1 MTSNKINTPLYNHL
15 FYLPTSALI
24 NDCDPMHIPWSWI
37 KECSLIF
44 YYLALQVCRR
54 YKVASR
60 CTCTTPW
67 TPFPR
72 QYRPATLSSKQSSSS
87 LRLRP
92 PRQAAANQLVKFEQ
106 RFPLPQKVHGWPRP
120 LQTPD
125 SQRYALYS
133 ANPQWHRLKQRK
145 RGEFGWAM
153 QPRKLTTV
161 VGCRQTGGGREFQRL
176 ELTAGKYWS
185 TVCGKIKK

>member
-1 MTSNKINTPLYNHL
+1 MIVSFNFLNIFLSVQHTSITVNMTSNKINTPLCNHL
-15 FYLPTSALI
+15 FCLPTSALI
-24 NDCDPMHIPWSWI
+24 DDCTPMHIPWSWI

-44 YYLALQVCRR
+44 YYLALQVCRG

-92 PRQAAANQLVKFEQ
+92 PRQAAATQLVKFGQ
-106 RFPLPQKVHGWPRP
+106 RFPPAPKSLWLPPPPQNPRLPKLPTVFSQP
-120 LQTPD
+120 LMA
-125 SQRYALYS
+125 S
-133 ANPQWHRLKQRK
+133 
-145 RGEFGWAM
+145 
-153 QPRKLTTV
+153 
-161 VGCRQTGGGREFQRL
+161 
-176 ELTAGKYWS
+176 
-185 TVCGKIKK
+185 